1 MYFLHVVVD
10 HQYHPWWYRHQY
22 HPWWYRWHQPSDNAL
37 LTIPLVL
44 VVVLFDDECF
54 VIYCW
59 LNYYLWFSGL
69 LLPLHWFRT
78 YFQHVNIPL
87 SLCSWC
93 VLVLL
98 WFYNIVST
106 NYNCI
111 LVYSFE
117 LLCLRYNLNCML
129 VTFVDIWTYVM
140 LWIACVSGCT
150 ANKCTFR
157 STCIFYDPIMLSP
170 LTIIVSLYI
179 PKNCCVY
186 VIISTCMFGTFIDVW
201 KCVMMWV
208 DCICGDCF
216 LQCNTWQKSVDWL
229 CVMCLTTNIC
239 CYPNC
244 KEIVWGRR
252 KRMRWFGSL
261 WLYCL

>member
-10 HQYHPWWYRHQY
+10 HQYHPWWYRHQYHPWWYRHQY

-117 LLCLRYNLNCML
+117 LLCLRYNLNLYAWYVCWYLNVCNAMMSVVALPTNVPSVAL
-129 VTFVDIWTYVM
+129 VSSMI
-140 LWIACVSGCT
+140 L
-150 ANKCTFR
+150 
-157 STCIFYDPIMLSP
+157 
-170 LTIIVSLYI
+170 
-179 PKNCCVY
+179 
-186 VIISTCMFGTFIDVW
+186 
-201 KCVMMWV
+201 
-208 DCICGDCF
+208 
-216 LQCNTWQKSVDWL
+216 
-229 CVMCLTTNIC
+229 
-239 CYPNC
+239 
-244 KEIVWGRR
+244 
-252 KRMRWFGSL
+252 
-261 WLYCL
+261 